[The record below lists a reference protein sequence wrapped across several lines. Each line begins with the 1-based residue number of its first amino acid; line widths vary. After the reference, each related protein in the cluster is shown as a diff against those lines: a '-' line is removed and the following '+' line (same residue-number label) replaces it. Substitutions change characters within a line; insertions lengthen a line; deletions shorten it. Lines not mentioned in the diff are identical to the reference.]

1 MTLTKIDD
9 RGLKTPIDLL
19 DNEKIRLGTGNDL
32 EIYHNGSNSY
42 IKEPNAVAG
51 QFIIDGYNGTDIRQ
65 GATGE
70 HMIRAIGGGSV
81 ELYHNGT
88 KKFETTNTGITVTG
102 GLTASG
108 ASTFNEDVALTGA
121 NYNVR
126 WDKSGNTFEFDDNAE
141 ATFGTGTDLRIFHSN
156 GYNYFR
162 TGYSDSEIHIKDN
175 SGNNIAKFKASGNN
189 EFYYDGNKKL
199 ETSTNGATVT
209 GQLTITDDLIV
220 NDNII
225 MGDTDEIRLGDNHDL
240 KIYHDGSNSYI
251 SDAGTGDLII
261 TGTVIRPRTDQFT
274 LTNAAANEVMIQG
287 LADGAVSLYYDVSK
301 KFDTVS
307 GGTRIFG
314 YLSMQGSGGHIYL
327 PDSAE
332 LKVGNGEDL
341 KIYHDGTHS
350 YIYSDNGELKNRAAI
365 WKAVNEANS
374 EKMIEATE
382 NGSVDLYYDNS
393 KKFETFSGG
402 VRVHGELLMQN
413 NSLYLNDNA
422 KLRLGTGQDFNI
434 FHDGTD
440 NIFQSGGLHNFIFKP
455 KDTDVGLK
463 VIGDGG
469 VELYFDNSKKF
480 EITNI
485 GAKVYANSS
494 VDGFLVTASSEG
506 TITVADERDSSYK
519 ASFFMAGSG
528 PVIRNQNTNTSDAT
542 LGIQKGTNTVANWDG
557 NGIYTSTTQPA
568 FYAKNSAGDQDAS
581 STAIVVSFSSE
592 QFDRT
597 NSYNPTNSTFTAP
610 AAGVYYFTFGCCL
623 TGVINNFTYFF
634 VRPMINGN
642 DVQLEVMM
650 PRSNGGSHPG
660 MTGSFVF
667 NLSANDTVRLEARA
681 PAVSGSVGARI
692 RGDQRWFAGYK
703 IF

>member
-51 QFIIDGYNGTDIRQ
+51 QFIIDGYNGTDTRQ

-287 LADGAVSLYYDVSK
+287 LADGAVSLYYDGSK

-350 YIYSDNGELKNRAAI
+350 YIYSDNGELKIRAAI

-480 EITNI
+480 E
-485 GAKVYANSS
+485 
-494 VDGFLVTASSEG
+494 VTASGVSITG
-506 TITVADERDSSYK
+506 NTIAVK
-519 ASFFMAGSG
+519 
-528 PVIRNQNTNTSDAT
+528 PCKVIQNTNVTDTTGNRFQVDLPSTSRMFR
-542 LGIQKGTNTVANWDG
+542 L
-557 NGIYTSTTQPA
+557 
-568 FYAKNSAGDQDAS
+568 
-581 STAIVVSFSSE
+581 
-592 QFDRT
+592 
-597 NSYNPTNSTFTAP
+597 
-610 AAGVYYFTFGCCL
+610 
-623 TGVINNFTYFF
+623 
-634 VRPMINGN
+634 
-642 DVQLEVMM
+642 
-650 PRSNGGSHPG
+650 
-660 MTGSFVF
+660 TGSFSFDGSNTYRIWGHLGGWSDSHTASLEGFANFWVDGASGDLEQDVTSGSYF
-667 NLSANDTVRLEARA
+667 EVADPVDSGNLEVTYDILITSMAHNGGAR
-681 PAVSGSVGARI
+681 PGVSGNISWTYNGVGRAWTVFSYQDTAAAGTDRLLYFAWDI
-692 RGDQRWFAGYK
+692 DNVSGDPGTGKHQYVLEEFPLTQ
-703 IF
+703 

>member
-9 RGLKTPIDLL
+9 RGLKTPIELL
-19 DNEKIRLGTGNDL
+19 NDEEITLGTVGSKL
-32 EIYHNGSNSY
+32 KIYHDSTTQHSFIEQASSVNALFIEANYSRLRSRTNHEMLISANLNG
-42 IKEPNAVAG
+42 A
-51 QFIIDGYNGTDIRQ
+51 
-65 GATGE
+65 
-70 HMIRAIGGGSV
+70 V
-81 ELYHNGT
+81 ELYYDNS
-88 KKFETTNTGITVTG
+88 KKLETTSTGVSVTG

-141 ATFGTGTDLRIFHSN
+141 ITLGTDVDLRIYHTA

-162 TGYSDSEIHIKDN
+162 MGASNSEIHFKDVN
-175 SGNNIAKFKASGNN
+175 NGNIAKFKAGGNN
-189 EFYYDGNKKL
+189 E
-199 ETSTNGATVT
+199 
-209 GQLTITDDLIV
+209 
-220 NDNII
+220 
-225 MGDTDEIRLGDNHDL
+225 
-240 KIYHDGSNSYI
+240 
-251 SDAGTGDLII
+251 
-261 TGTVIRPRTDQFT
+261 
-274 LTNAAANEVMIQG
+274 
-287 LADGAVSLYYDVSK
+287 LYYN
-301 KFDTVS
+301 T
-307 GGTRIFG
+307 
-314 YLSMQGSGGHIYL
+314 
-327 PDSAE
+327 
-332 LKVGNGEDL
+332 
-341 KIYHDGTHS
+341 
-350 YIYSDNGELKNRAAI
+350 
-365 WKAVNEANS
+365 
-374 EKMIEATE
+374 
-382 NGSVDLYYDNS
+382 S

-581 STAIVVSFSSE
+581 STDIVVSFSSE

>member
-42 IKEPNAVAG
+42 IKEANAVAG

-141 ATFGTGTDLRIFHSN
+141 ITLGTDVDLRIYHTA

-162 TGYSDSEIHIKDN
+162 MGASNSEIHFKDVN
-175 SGNNIAKFKASGNN
+175 NGNIAKFKAGGNN
-189 EFYYDGNKKL
+189 E
-199 ETSTNGATVT
+199 
-209 GQLTITDDLIV
+209 
-220 NDNII
+220 
-225 MGDTDEIRLGDNHDL
+225 
-240 KIYHDGSNSYI
+240 
-251 SDAGTGDLII
+251 
-261 TGTVIRPRTDQFT
+261 
-274 LTNAAANEVMIQG
+274 
-287 LADGAVSLYYDVSK
+287 LYYD
-301 KFDTVS
+301 T
-307 GGTRIFG
+307 
-314 YLSMQGSGGHIYL
+314 
-327 PDSAE
+327 
-332 LKVGNGEDL
+332 
-341 KIYHDGTHS
+341 
-350 YIYSDNGELKNRAAI
+350 
-365 WKAVNEANS
+365 
-374 EKMIEATE
+374 
-382 NGSVDLYYDNS
+382 S

-480 EITNI
+480 E
-485 GAKVYANSS
+485 
-494 VDGFLVTASSEG
+494 VTASGVSITG
-506 TITVADERDSSYK
+506 NTIAVK
-519 ASFFMAGSG
+519 
-528 PVIRNQNTNTSDAT
+528 PCKVIQNTNVTDTTGNRFQVDLPSTSRMFR
-542 LGIQKGTNTVANWDG
+542 L
-557 NGIYTSTTQPA
+557 
-568 FYAKNSAGDQDAS
+568 
-581 STAIVVSFSSE
+581 
-592 QFDRT
+592 
-597 NSYNPTNSTFTAP
+597 
-610 AAGVYYFTFGCCL
+610 
-623 TGVINNFTYFF
+623 
-634 VRPMINGN
+634 
-642 DVQLEVMM
+642 
-650 PRSNGGSHPG
+650 
-660 MTGSFVF
+660 TGSFSFDGSNTYRIWGHLGGWSDSHTASLEGFANFWVDGASGDLEQDVTSGSYF
-667 NLSANDTVRLEARA
+667 EVADPVDSGNLEVTYDILITSMAHNGGAR
-681 PAVSGSVGARI
+681 PGVSGNISWTYNGVGRAWTVFSYQDTAAAGTDRLLYFAWDI
-692 RGDQRWFAGYK
+692 DNVSGDPGTGKHQYVLEEFPLTQ
-703 IF
+703 